1 MTRNS
6 VVAKASVIAT
16 AVVTG
21 VVVFAGAAMAAGGD
35 GGPIGPGPRGFG
47 GRGDHH
53 RGWGGILVLVGAVL
67 LAVLIT
73 WLIARRNSH
82 SSASRP
88 ATPETILSERLA
100 RSEIS
105 VDDYRTTLAALRE
118 ASSR

>member
-1 MTRNS
+1 MTRNKIVS
-6 VVAKASVIAT
+6 KASVLAA

-21 VVVFAGAAMAAGGD
+21 VVLFAGAAMAAGGD

-47 GRGDHH
+47 DRDGHH
-53 RGWGGILVLVGAVL
+53 RGGGIVILVAAIL

-73 WLIARRNSH
+73 WLIARRRPAVAQ
-82 SSASRP
+82 SAS
-88 ATPETILSERLA
+88 AETILSERLA